1 MDIKGDRYRMLSRR
15 AMILGGAQALGLLT
29 LVGRMV
35 HLQIVNA
42 DQYKLLAEENR
53 VNLRLIAPL
62 RGRIL
67 DRHGKEIANN
77 QLNYRVSV
85 IPEQAGDFEATLKQL
100 SGIIPLAPQKVE
112 AVLRQAKR
120 SRRFLPV
127 TVSDNLTWEEFSRI
141 NSIAPELPGVQP
153 DAGRSRFYP
162 YPAEFA
168 HLAGYVGQ
176 VTDKDLE
183 EMPDADDPLYMLPE
197 FRIGK
202 RGLEHFHDRSLR
214 GRPGLR
220 RVEVNALGREVRELS
235 RDDGTPGQDLVT
247 SIDADLQRF
256 AMQRMGEQ
264 SGAVVVMNVHSGEV
278 VVLASAPG
286 FDPNDFNF
294 GIRTDVWK
302 ALLKDERLPLIN
314 KTVQGTYPPGSTFKP
329 IVAMAALEAGLIG
342 PQDRVFC
349 GGGMRFGSRVFHCWK
364 RGGHGSVDMTT
375 AQEQS
380 CDVYFYELARRMDV
394 DTIARMA
401 RRFGLGSAL
410 GIEIDHE
417 RDGLVPTRAWKKTR
431 KRDRKW
437 HDGETLSVSIG
448 QGYMLSTPLQL
459 AVMASRIANGGYA
472 VVPTLVKAKA
482 KAGRASDNFPSVGV
496 TPEVLKAAHDGM
508 IAVTEGPAGTARAAR
523 IRDWPRGLAG
533 KTGTSQ
539 VRAITAAQRA
549 GGVPKNESRPWK
561 ERDHALFIAYG
572 PIDDPAYAVA
582 VIVEHGGGGSAVAAP
597 IARDIMR
604 EAFIRDPCGLT
615 GGRPMMALREQ
626 QPDDNGWDSHQHDA
640 HDHDDH
646 DHDDQGGHDHG

>member
-1 MDIKGDRYRMLSRR
+1 MDIKGERYRKLSRR

-35 HLQIVNA
+35 HLQIIDA

-53 VNLRLIAPL
+53 VNLRLISPL

-85 IPEQAGDFEATLKQL
+85 IPEQARDFKATLAQL
-100 SGIIPLAPQKVE
+100 SDIIPLPPQKLE
-112 AVLRQAKR
+112 AVLRQAER

-127 TVSDNLTWEEFSRI
+127 TVSDNLTWEEFARV

-162 YPAEFA
+162 YPADFA
-168 HLAGYVGQ
+168 HLSGYVGQ
-176 VTDKDLE
+176 ITDEDLKKL
-183 EMPDADDPLYMLPE
+183 PDDPLYMLPE

-202 RGLEHFHDRSLR
+202 RGLEHYHDKSLR
-214 GRPGLR
+214 GVPGLR
-220 RVEVNALGREVRELS
+220 RVEVNALGREVRELT

-247 SIDADLQRF
+247 TIDADLQRF
-256 AMQRMGEQ
+256 TMQRLADQ
-264 SGAVVVMNVHSGEV
+264 SAAVVVMNVHSGEV
-278 VVLASAPG
+278 VTLASAPG

-294 GIRTDVWK
+294 GIKTDVWK
-302 ALLKDERLPLIN
+302 ALLKDERTPLMN
-314 KTVQGTYPPGSTFKP
+314 KTVQGQYPPGSTFKP
-329 IVAMAALEAGLIG
+329 IVAMAALEAGLIH
-342 PQDRVFC
+342 PDDTVFC
-349 GGGMRFGSRVFHCWK
+349 GGGMRFGSRTFHCWK
-364 RGGHGSVDMTT
+364 RGGHGSVNMVS

-394 DTIARMA
+394 DTIADMA
-401 RRFGLGSAL
+401 NRFGLGHSH

-417 RDGLVPTRAWKKTR
+417 KDGLVPTRAWKKTR

-448 QGYMLSTPLQL
+448 QGYMLATPLQL
-459 AVMASRIANGGYA
+459 AVMTSRIANGGYA
-472 VVPTLVKAKA
+472 VTPTLVKSKA
-482 KAGRASDNFPSVGV
+482 KPGRAADNFPSVGV
-496 TPEVLKAAHDGM
+496 TPEVLKVAQDGM
-508 IAVTEGPAGTARAAR
+508 TAVMEGGSGTAGKAR

-549 GGVPKNESRPWK
+549 GGVPKNESRPWQ

-572 PIDDPAYAVA
+572 PIDNPAYAIA
-582 VIVEHGGGGSAVAAP
+582 IIVEHGGGGSAVAAP

-604 EAFIRDPCGLT
+604 EAFIRDPCGFT
-615 GGRPMMALREQ
+615 GGRPMMAESALREYHL
-626 QPDDNGWDSHQHDA
+626 DHHV
-640 HDHDDH
+640 HDHDH
-646 DHDDQGGHDHG
+646 GHEEDGHG

>member
-1 MDIKGDRYRMLSRR
+1 MDIKGERYRKLSRR

-53 VNLRLIAPL
+53 VDLRLISPL

-67 DRHGKEIANN
+67 DRHGMEIANN

-85 IPEQAGDFEATLKQL
+85 IPEQAGDFEATLRQL
-100 SGIIPLAPQKVE
+100 AGIIPLPPQKIE
-112 AVLRQAKR
+112 AVMRLAAR

-127 TVSDNLTWEEFSRI
+127 TVSDNLTWEEFALV
-141 NSIAPELPGVQP
+141 NGIAPELPGVQP

-168 HLAGYVGQ
+168 HLSGYVGQ
-176 VTDKDLE
+176 ITDKELARL
-183 EMPDADDPLYMLPE
+183 PDDPLYMLPE

-202 RGLEHFHDRSLR
+202 RGLERHHDKVLR
-214 GRPGLR
+214 GVPGLR
-220 RVEVNALGREVRELS
+220 RVEVNALGREVRELT
-235 RDDGTPGQDLVT
+235 RDDGKAGQDLVT
-247 SIDADLQRF
+247 TIDADLQRF
-256 AMQRMGEQ
+256 AMQRLADQ
-264 SGAVVVMNVHSGEV
+264 SAAVVVMNVHSGEV
-278 VVLASAPG
+278 VTLASAPA

-302 ALLKDERLPLIN
+302 ALLADERKPLMN
-314 KTVQGTYPPGSTFKP
+314 KTVQGQYPPGSTFKP
-329 IVAMAALEAGLIG
+329 VVAMAALEAGLIN
-342 PQDRVFC
+342 PQDTVFC
-349 GGGMRFGSRVFHCWK
+349 PGSMRFGGRTFHCWK
-364 RGGHGSVDMTT
+364 RGGHGSVNMVS

-401 RRFGLGSAL
+401 RSFGLGERL
-410 GIEIDHE
+410 GIEIDDE
-417 RDGLVPTRAWKKTR
+417 QEGLVPTRAWKRTR

-448 QGYMLSTPLQL
+448 QGYMLATPLQL
-459 AVMASRIANGGYA
+459 AVMTARIANGGYA
-472 VVPTLVKAKA
+472 VTPTLLRSNARP
-482 KAGRASDNFPSVGV
+482 GRAADNFPPVGV
-496 TPEVLKAAHDGM
+496 TPEVLKVAQDGM
-508 IAVTEGPAGTARAAR
+508 IAVTEGGRGTAGRSR

-539 VRAITAAQRA
+539 VRAISAAMRA
-549 GGVPKNESRPWK
+549 GGVPKNESRPWE
-561 ERDHALFIAYG
+561 ERDHALFVAWG
-572 PIDDPAYAVA
+572 PIDDPAYAISI
-582 VIVEHGGGGSAVAAP
+582 IVEHGGGGSAVAAP

-615 GGRPMMALREQ
+615 GGRPMLAEAALHELRT
-626 QPDDNGWDSHQHDA
+626 DGHGQHG
-640 HDHDDH
+640 HGDHGHGEDDH
-646 DHDDQGGHDHG
+646 G

>member
-1 MDIKGDRYRMLSRR
+1 MDIKGDRYRMLTRR
-15 AMILGGAQALGLLT
+15 AMILGGAQAVGLLA

-35 HLQIVNA
+35 HLQIINA

-53 VNLRLIAPL
+53 VDLRLIAPL

-77 QLNYRVSV
+77 QLNYRVSI
-85 IPEQAGDFEATLKQL
+85 IPEQAGDFEAILDRL
-100 SGIIPLAPQKVE
+100 SGIIPLPPHKIE
-112 AVLRQAKR
+112 TVLRQASR

-127 TVSDNLTWEEFSRI
+127 TVSDNLTWEEFAHI

-162 YPAEFA
+162 YPVEFA

-183 EMPDADDPLYMLPE
+183 NLPRDPLYMLPD

-202 RGLEHFHDRSLR
+202 RGLEHHHDRTLR
-214 GRPGLR
+214 GVPGLR

-235 RDDGTPGQDLVT
+235 RDDGVPGKDLLT

-256 AMQRMGEQ
+256 SMQRLADQ
-264 SGAVVVMNVHSGEV
+264 SAAAVVMNIHSGEV
-278 VVLASAPG
+278 VVMASAPG

-294 GIRTDVWK
+294 GIRTETWK
-302 ALLKDERLPLIN
+302 ALLKDPRKPLMN
-314 KTVQGTYPPGSTFKP
+314 KTVQGQYPPGSTFKP
-329 IVAMAALEAGLIG
+329 IVAMAALEAGLVN
-342 PQDRVFC
+342 PQDSVFC
-349 GGGMRFGSRVFHCWK
+349 GGGMRFGSRTFHCWK
-364 RGGHGSVDMTT
+364 RGGHGSVNMIT

-380 CDVYFYELARRMDV
+380 CDVYFYV
-394 DTIARMA
+394 DTIADMA
-401 RRFGLGSAL
+401 RRFGLGHVHDV
-410 GIEIDHE
+410 ETDE
-417 RDGLVPTRAWKKTR
+417 EKPGLVPTRAWKRTR
-431 KRDRKW
+431 RKDKKW

-448 QGYMLSTPLQL
+448 QGYMLATPLQL
-459 AVMASRIANGGYA
+459 AVMTARIANGGYA
-472 VVPTLVKAKA
+472 VKPTLLKAEGPPRKA
-482 KAGRASDNFPSVGV
+482 SALFPPVGV

-508 IAVTEGPAGTARAAR
+508 IAVTEGGSGTARAAR

-549 GGVPKNESRPWK
+549 GGVPKNESRPWE

-572 PIDDPAYAVA
+572 PIDNPAYAISI
-582 VIVEHGGGGSAVAAP
+582 IVEHGGGGSAVAAP

-604 EAFIRDPCGLT
+604 EVFIRDPCGLT
-615 GGRPMMALREQ
+615 GGRPMLAEAGLLTPGDGHPR
-626 QPDDNGWDSHQHDA
+626 HDG
-640 HDHDDH
+640 HDH
-646 DHDDQGGHDHG
+646 DHDHDHDEGHGHA

>member
-15 AMILGGAQALGLLT
+15 AMILGGAQAVGLLA

-35 HLQIVNA
+35 HLQILNA

-53 VNLRLIAPL
+53 VDLRLISPL

-67 DRHGKEIANN
+67 DRHGMEIANN
-77 QLNYRVSV
+77 QLNYKVSV

-100 SGIIPLAPQKVE
+100 SGIIPLPPQKFE
-112 AVLRQAKR
+112 AVMRQAKR

-127 TVSDNLTWEEFSRI
+127 TVSDNLTWEEFARI
-141 NSIAPELPGVQP
+141 NSIAPELPGVQS

-176 VTDKDLE
+176 VTEEDLKK
-183 EMPDADDPLYMLPE
+183 MPDAEDPLYMLPE

-202 RGLEHFHDRSLR
+202 RGLEHYHDKTLR
-214 GRPGLR
+214 GVPGLR
-220 RVEVNALGREVRELS
+220 RVEVNALGREVRELT

-247 SIDADLQRF
+247 TIDADLQRF
-256 AMQRMGEQ
+256 TMQRLADQ
-264 SGAVVVMNVHSGEV
+264 SAAAVVMNVHSGEV
-278 VVLASAPG
+278 VVMASAPG

-294 GIRTDVWK
+294 GIKTEVWK
-302 ALLKDERLPLIN
+302 ALLKDERKPLMN
-314 KTVQGTYPPGSTFKP
+314 KAVQGQYPPGSTFKP
-329 IVAMAALEAGLIG
+329 IVAMAALEAGLVS
-342 PQDRVFC
+342 PQDSFFC
-349 GGGMRFGSRVFHCWK
+349 GGSMRFGSRSFHCWK
-364 RGGHGSVDMTT
+364 RGGHGTVNMIS

-394 DTIARMA
+394 DTIAAMA
-401 RRFGLGSAL
+401 KRFGLGEAH

-417 RDGLVPTRAWKKTR
+417 KDGLVPTRAWKKTR

-448 QGYMLSTPLQL
+448 QGYMLATPLQL
-459 AVMASRIANGGYA
+459 AVMSARIANGGYA
-472 VVPTLVKAKA
+472 VVPTLVKSKA
-482 KAGRASDNFPSVGV
+482 RPGRAADNFPSVGV
-496 TPEVLKAAHDGM
+496 APEVLKAAHDGM
-508 IAVTEGPAGTARAAR
+508 VAVTEGGRGTAAKAR

-549 GGVPKNESRPWK
+549 GGVPKNESRPWH
-561 ERDHALFIAYG
+561 ERDHALFIAWG
-572 PIDDPAYAVA
+572 PIDNPAYAIGI
-582 VIVEHGGGGSAVAAP
+582 IVEHGGGGSAVAAP

-615 GGRPMMALREQ
+615 GGRPMMAEAELHEELIE
-626 QPDDNGWDSHQHDA
+626 PAGHDH

-646 DHDDQGGHDHG
+646 DHGGHDHG

>member
-15 AMILGGAQALGLLT
+15 ALILGGAQALGLLA

-35 HLQIVNA
+35 HLQILNA

-85 IPEQAGDFEATLKQL
+85 IPEQAGDFEATLAKL
-100 SGIIPLAPQKVE
+100 SGIIPLQPQKLE
-112 AVLRQAKR
+112 AVLRQARK

-127 TVSDNLTWEEFSRI
+127 TVSDNLSWEEFARI
-141 NSIAPELPGVQP
+141 NSIAPELPGVQS

-162 YPAEFA
+162 FPAEFA
-168 HLAGYVGQ
+168 HLSGYVGQ

-183 EMPDADDPLYMLPE
+183 ELPDASDPLYMLPE

-202 RGLEHFHDRSLR
+202 RGLEHFHDKTLR
-214 GRPGLR
+214 GVPGLR

-235 RDDGTPGQDLVT
+235 RDDGKPGQDLNT

-256 AMQRMGEQ
+256 AMQRFADL
-264 SGAVVVMNVHSGEV
+264 SAAAVVMNVHSGEV

-294 GIRTDVWK
+294 GIKTDVWN
-302 ALLKDERLPLIN
+302 ALLKDERTPLMN
-314 KTVQGTYPPGSTFKP
+314 KTVQGVYPPGSTFKP
-329 IVAMAALEAGLIG
+329 VVAMAALEAGVIG
-342 PQDRVFC
+342 LKDRVFC
-349 GGGMRFGSRVFHCWK
+349 GGGMRFGGRTFHCWK
-364 RGGHGSVDMTT
+364 RGGHGSVDMIS

-380 CDVYFYELARRMDV
+380 CDVYFYELARRLDV
-394 DTIARMA
+394 DTIAGMA
-401 RRFGLGSAL
+401 KRFGMGQSL

-417 RDGLVPTRAWKKTR
+417 KDGLVPTRAWKKTR

-437 HDGETLSVSIG
+437 HEGETLSVSIG
-448 QGYMLSTPLQL
+448 QGYMLATPLQL
-459 AVMASRIANGGYA
+459 AVMTSRIANGGYA
-472 VVPTLVKAKA
+472 VTPTLIRDNAKP
-482 KAGRASDNFPSVGV
+482 GPASDNFPPVGV
-496 TPEVLKAAHDGM
+496 TAEVLKAAQDGM
-508 IAVTEGPAGTARAAR
+508 IAVTEGGSGTARSAR

-549 GGVPKNESRPWK
+549 GGVPRNEHRPWK
-561 ERDHALFIAYG
+561 ERDHALFVAYG
-572 PIDDPAYAVA
+572 PIDNPAYAIA

-604 EAFIRDPCGLT
+604 EALIRDPCGLT
-615 GGRPMMALREQ
+615 GGRPMMAEATRGEAC
-626 QPDDNGWDSHQHDA
+626 DDGC
-640 HDHDDH
+640 DHGGGH
-646 DHDDQGGHDHG
+646 GGHDHG